1 MINENN
7 IESIKDNNN
16 NKKRV
21 TMVIILVT
29 INEKVKLKLIAA
41 R

>member
-21 TMVIILVT
+21 IMVIILVT

>member
-29 INEKVKLKLIAA
+29 INRKVKLKLIAA